1 MSKFNQVPFG
11 DVAFAEN
18 PSQRVPCVLLLDTSY
33 SMDGN
38 KIKALNEGLV
48 TFANELQAD
57 SMAAKSAEVAIV
69 KFGPVEVIQDF
80 VTAENFF
87 PMTLS
92 ANNNTPMGAAVC
104 RGIELT
110 RERKDQYKAAG
121 ITYYRP
127 WIFLITDGA
136 PTDSISQ
143 AKFEIEQGESN
154 KEFHFWAVGVDGADM
169 TKLQDLS
176 STRRPV
182 ELKGLLFRE
191 MFCWLSASIGQISRS
206 QREEDVHLVNPET
219 EAGGGWTV
227 ISS

>member
-1 MSKFNQVPFG
+1 MSNFNQVPFG
-11 DVAFAEN
+11 GVEFAQN
-18 PSQRVPCVLLLDTSY
+18 PTQRVPCVLLLDTSY

-38 KIKALNEGLV
+38 KIDALNEGLV

-57 SMAAKSAEVAIV
+57 GMAAQSAEVAIV
-69 KFGPVEVIQDF
+69 NFGPVRVIQDF

-92 ANNNTPMGAAVC
+92 ADNATPMGEAILK
-104 RGIELT
+104 GIELT

-136 PTDSISQ
+136 PTDNISQ
-143 AKFEIEQGESN
+143 AKLAIADGESKN
-154 KEFHFWAVGVDGADM
+154 EFHFYAVGVDGADM
-169 TKLQDLS
+169 AVLRDLS
-176 STRRPV
+176 SKRKPV

-191 MFCWLSASIGQISRS
+191 MFQWLSASIGTVSRS
-206 QREEDVHLVNPET
+206 QRDEDVQLDNPFDEED
-219 EAGGGWTV
+219 GWAV